1 MVYNDRIKTLERTMF
16 EQISFFESAEKL
28 HTSLTKGRYLLLVA
42 DKTDIAP
49 LATLPDDIAFV
60 GAVFPRVIYRHHT
73 YDTGIIVAKMSDS
86 TLSCIVPM
94 DNTTQLKLP
103 EETNAVLTFIDGYSI
118 HTDRFLEVLYAQLPE
133 QARILGAGAG
143 KMTLDPASYLL
154 FDNTQR
160 YTNYAIVVASKQSVG
175 LGIKHGWTTVMGPF
189 IATHCSGHTLEK
201 INFQDAYSVYRSIV
215 EKISDIAFDQTPF
228 FTIAQRFPLGI
239 VRYNKDFIIREP
251 FSTNGQSLTLN
262 AQIDANSVISI
273 LEGKADAII
282 EAAREAAVASLHVK
296 TQAHSNVLLID
307 CISRYLLLKERYG
320 EELEAI
326 TSVYDSAIPL
336 WGVLSLGEIANANQE
351 GIEFYN
357 NTCVIGTL

>member
-1 MVYNDRIKTLERTMF
+1 MF
-16 EQISFFESAEKL
+16 EEISFCESAEKL

-42 DKTDIAP
+42 NKTDIAS
-49 LATLPDDIAFV
+49 LASLNDDISFV
-60 GAVFPRVIYRHHT
+60 GAVFPRVIYQNQT
-73 YDTGIIVAKMSDS
+73 FETGIIIAKMSDS

-118 HTDRFLEVLYAQLPE
+118 HTDRFLEILYAQLPE
-133 QARILGAGAG
+133 QARILGGG
-143 KMTLDPASYLL
+143 SGTMSLDPSSYLI

-160 YTNYAIVVASKQSVG
+160 YTNYAIVIASKQNVG

-215 EKISDIAFDQTPF
+215 ENISDIAFDQTPF
-228 FTIAQRFPLGI
+228 FTIAQRFPLGV

-251 FSTNGQSLTLN
+251 FSTNGQTLTLN

-296 TQAHSNVLLID
+296 AQAPSSVLLID
-307 CISRYLLLKERYG
+307 CISRYLLLEERLRRRVGRDYFR
-320 EELEAI
+320 LR
-326 TSVYDSAIPL
+326 
-336 WGVLSLGEIANANQE
+336 
-351 GIEFYN
+351 
-357 NTCVIGTL
+357 